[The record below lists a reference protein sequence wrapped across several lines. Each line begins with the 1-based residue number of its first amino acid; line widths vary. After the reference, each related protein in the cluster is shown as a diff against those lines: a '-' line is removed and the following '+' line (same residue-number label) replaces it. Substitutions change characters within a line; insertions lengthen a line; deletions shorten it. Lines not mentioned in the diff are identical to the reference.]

1 MCLNCHQHTCFWY
14 KLYTINKTMENDF
27 ATEHA
32 NLSWEQKRFY
42 KAICILNF
50 GGCSNR
56 NGQTKKKSCY
66 KEKYSL
72 RSCTYLSSSQER
84 PTVPNFLHQ
93 CTSQHCT
100 ILSIFFVML
109 TKLGPF
115 QGHHLFLKEKYSLK
129 SCTYLCSH
137 AVEYPS
143 FEHHP
148 QWRMEDFSH
157 VVNPPGG
164 NYAKFSSQGLVT

>member
-1 MCLNCHQHTCFWY
+1 
-14 KLYTINKTMENDF
+14 
-27 ATEHA
+27 
-32 NLSWEQKRFY
+32 
-42 KAICILNF
+42 
-50 GGCSNR
+50 
-56 NGQTKKKSCY
+56 
-66 KEKYSL
+66 
-72 RSCTYLSSSQER
+72 
-84 PTVPNFLHQ
+84 
-93 CTSQHCT
+93 
-100 ILSIFFVML
+100 ML

-148 QWRMEDFSH
+148 QWQIEDFPH

-164 NYAKFSSQGLVT
+164 TQLCQIFITGTCDVINRHARHLKVQKWYRINAKRESLN